1 MFCTFECFFI
11 ALASLLWTC
20 SFCAFFFTNFI
31 FRNVRPS
38 TSGSWILGRPINQLW
53 NCDSFEIDLLIILG
67 MLASVQ
73 VIAGNKSSFL
83 SPLKERSNLFFLKTC
98 LNMTLLN
105 SGNQTETIEQKYLSA
120 KSCSGLIKIN
130 NFKQRACSR
139 MFSNEMSSLI
149 NSQCNKFFPLTM
161 APCDK
166 VVTLQYS
173 STITKERNAHL
184 LKP

>member
-83 SPLKERSNLFFLKTC
+83 SPLKERSNLFFSLKVHPWNVFSLLTIDGSWGCSLFLASLAKRC
-98 LNMTLLN
+98 LSLVNLN
-105 SGNQTETIEQKYLSA
+105 TSSRTFLSSNLWSMLVWILSFSI
-120 KSCSGLIKIN
+120 SCS
-130 NFKQRACSR
+130 ACLRVLVRSWNIVKAL
-139 MFSNEMSSLI
+139 S
-149 NSQCNKFFPLTM
+149 
-161 APCDK
+161 
-166 VVTLQYS
+166 
-173 STITKERNAHL
+173 
-184 LKP
+184 